1 MSEPTM
7 LKENE
12 DYQLIP
18 NDNDG
23 WDIRILEGE
32 FVETVF
38 TYGKVMAVEE
48 EGKLS
53 FDFSIV
59 STPDPDLST
68 ENEGLQKF
76 VGDVLYTLIVDSLKE
91 KE

>member
-1 MSEPTM
+1 MSEVL

-18 NDNDG
+18 NDNDS
-23 WDIRILEGE
+23 WDIRILQGDY
-32 FVETVF
+32 VETVF
-38 TYGKVMAVEE
+38 NYDKVMAVEE

-53 FDFSIV
+53 FNFNVV
-59 STPDPDLST
+59 STPDPDLT
-68 ENEGLQKF
+68 AENEGLQKF
-76 VGDVLYTLIVDSLKE
+76 VADVLYTLIVDSLKE

>member
-1 MSEPTM
+1 MSEEL

-23 WDIRILEGE
+23 WDIRILQGDY
-32 FVETVF
+32 VETVF
-38 TYGKVMAVEE
+38 NFGKIMVMEDEE
-48 EGKLS
+48 SLS
-53 FDFSIV
+53 FDFSVV
-59 STPDPDLST
+59 STPDPDLTS
-68 ENEGLQKF
+68 ENEGLQNY
-76 VGDVLYTLIVDSLKE
+76 VGSVLLSVITESLKE

>member
-1 MSEPTM
+1 MSD

-18 NDNDG
+18 NDDDG
-23 WDIRILEGE
+23 WNIRILEGE

-53 FDFSIV
+53 FNFNIV
-59 STPDPDLST
+59 STPDPDLT
-68 ENEGLQKF
+68 EENEGLQKF
-76 VGDVLYTLIVDSLKE
+76 ASGVLYNLIVDSLKE